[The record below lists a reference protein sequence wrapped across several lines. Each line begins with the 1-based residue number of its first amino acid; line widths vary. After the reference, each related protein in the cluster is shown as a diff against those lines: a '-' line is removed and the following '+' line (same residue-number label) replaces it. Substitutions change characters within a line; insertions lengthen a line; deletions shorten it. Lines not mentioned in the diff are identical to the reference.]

1 MKMAYDKGTFDNNN
15 RGSIFINDRKEQ
27 DNHPDFRGSL
37 DVEGVDYWLSAWKKT
52 SKDGKKFLSIS
63 IKRKEERQSDQPTRK
78 APEKKIET
86 DDLSW

>member
-1 MKMAYDKGTFDNNN
+1 MAYDKTAKFSNEN
-15 RGSIFINDRKEQ
+15 RGSLFTNDRKEQ

-52 SKDGKKFLSIS
+52 SKDGKKFLSTS

-78 APEKKIET
+78 APVKQEAS